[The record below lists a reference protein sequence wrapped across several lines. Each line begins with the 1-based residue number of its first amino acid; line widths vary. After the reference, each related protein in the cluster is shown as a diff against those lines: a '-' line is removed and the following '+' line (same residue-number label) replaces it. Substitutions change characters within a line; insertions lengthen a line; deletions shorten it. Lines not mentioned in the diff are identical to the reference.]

1 MKKVLAF
8 LLVAALAL
16 SFAVMASADTPAA
29 TTATASDNVEFNADD
44 VAKLTDG
51 KTDEA
56 VVFTN
61 KTDDAATVEISFD
74 LGEAKTLSAVDFTCA
89 ADAKPST
96 LDVFVSLDGKDYYSV
111 TSEEGS
117 CKVDASAEAVTTNF
131 AARIAVNARYVKAK
145 VTFTGKT
152 LSISEIGVT
161 TAAAET
167 KNFDPNH
174 AFGYTVD
181 GTASG
186 TFYTAVF
193 TEPGDYTLNG
203 GDHPKAFTGC
213 QITIATWDD
222 TAKAYKIRFNESN
235 TWDAATSSSKH
246 ATDTVTLAENEIL
259 LAIGTQGNINKENE
273 DDTTYAAAKWLMR
286 GMKEGDWI
294 VLDTDAKTYQ
304 LFPAAHE
311 FTGTDTPSSS
321 EPTSSE
327 PTSSEP
333 TSSEPTSSEPTSSEP
348 AASEPTSSEPTASE
362 PTSSEPTASEPASS
376 APASSA
382 PASSAPASSSSPA
395 AGDSGM
401 LVFAVLGVLSVAG
414 VAVALKVRH

>member
-16 SFAVMASADTPAA
+16 SFAVVASADEQAA
-29 TTATASDNVEFNADD
+29 TTVTAPDNVEFNKDD

-61 KTDDAATVEISFD
+61 KTDGAATVEISFD

-89 ADAKPST
+89 DDAKPSA
-96 LDVFVSLDGKDYYSV
+96 LDVSVSLDGKDYYV
-111 TSEEGS
+111 ITAEEGA
-117 CKVDASAEAVTTNF
+117 CKDAVTTNF

-161 TAAAET
+161 PAAADT

-174 AFGYTVD
+174 AFGYTPESAP
-181 GTASG
+181 GTPG
-186 TFYTAVF
+186 TGLFKT
-193 TEPGDYTLNG
+193 PGDYDLTLTEET
-203 GDHPKAFTGC
+203 KYLKSS

-222 TAKAYKIRFNESN
+222 TVKAYKVRFNLVN
-235 TWDAATSSSKH
+235 PWPDGHTGK
-246 ATDTVTLAENEIL
+246 VTLAENEIL
-259 LAIGTQGNINKENE
+259 LAIQTQGSINKENE

-286 GMKEGDWI
+286 GVKEGDWI
-294 VLDTDAKTYQ
+294 VLDENAKTYQ
-304 LFPAAHE
+304 ILPASHD
-311 FTGTDTPSSS
+311 FTKADTPATSEPSSS
-321 EPTSSE
+321 EP
-327 PTSSEP
+327 
-333 TSSEPTSSEPTSSEP
+333 
-348 AASEPTSSEPTASE
+348 AS
-362 PTSSEPTASEPASS
+362 SEPASS
-376 APASSA
+376 EPASSE
-382 PASSAPASSSSPA
+382 PASSEPASSSKPA

-414 VAVALKVRH
+414 VAVAVKTRH

>member
-1 MKKVLAF
+1 MKRVLAC
-8 LLVAALAL
+8 LLIAALAL
-16 SFAVMASADTPAA
+16 SFAVVASADDKTA
-29 TTATASDNVEFNADD
+29 TTATASDNVEFNKDD

-89 ADAKPST
+89 DDAKPSA
-96 LDVFVSLDGKDYYSV
+96 LDVSVSLDGKDYYV
-111 TSEEGS
+111 ITAEEGS
-117 CKVDASAEAVTTNF
+117 CKDAVTTNF

-161 TAAAET
+161 PAAADT

-186 TFYTAVF
+186 AFYTAVF
-193 TEPGDYTLNG
+193 TEPGEYTLNG

-222 TAKAYKIRFNESN
+222 TVKAYKIRFNECN
-235 TWDAATSSSKH
+235 GWDAATSSSKH
-246 ATDTVTLAENEIL
+246 ATESVTLKEGEIL

-286 GMKEGDWI
+286 GVKEGDWI
-294 VLDTDAKTYQ
+294 VLDKDAKTYQ
-304 LFPAAHE
+304 LFPASHE
-311 FTGTDTPSSS
+311 FAKADTPA
-321 EPTSSE
+321 
-327 PTSSEP
+327 
-333 TSSEPTSSEPTSSEP
+333 SSEPTSSEP
-348 AASEPTSSEPTASE
+348 AS
-362 PTSSEPTASEPASS
+362 SEPASS
-376 APASSA
+376 EPASSE
-382 PASSAPASSSSPA
+382 PASSEPASSSKPA

-414 VAVALKVRH
+414 VAVAVKTRH

>member
-16 SFAVMASADTPAA
+16 SFAVVASADEQAA
-29 TTATASDNVEFNADD
+29 TTVTAPDTVEFNKDD

-61 KTDDAATVEISFD
+61 TADGAATVEISFD
-74 LGEAKTLSAVDFTCA
+74 LGEVKTLSAVDFTCA
-89 ADAKPST
+89 DDAKPSA

-111 TSEEGS
+111 TAEEGS
-117 CKVDASAEAVTTNF
+117 CTVAADATAVTTNF
-131 AARIAVNARYVKAK
+131 SARIAVNARYVKAK

-152 LSISEIGVT
+152 LSISEI
-161 TAAAET
+161 AAAVAAENT
-167 KNFDPNH
+167 TNFDPNN
-174 AFGYTVD
+174 AFTYTEE

-186 TFYTAVF
+186 TFRTAVF
-193 TEPGDYTLNG
+193 KDTGDYTLNG

-222 TAKAYKIRFNESN
+222 TVKAYKIRFNESN
-235 TWDAATSSSKH
+235 TWDPVASASKH
-246 ATDTVTLAENEIL
+246 ATETVTLAENEIL
-259 LAIGTQGNINKENE
+259 LAISTQGNINKDSN

-286 GMKEGDWI
+286 GMKEGDWV
-294 VLDTDAKTYQ
+294 VLDENAKTFQ
-304 LFPAAHE
+304 MFPASHD
-311 FTGTDTPSSS
+311 FTKADTPSTS
-321 EPTSSE
+321 EPSE
-327 PTSSEP
+327 STPAESTPSESTP
-333 TSSEPTSSEPTSSEP
+333 AESTPAESTP
-348 AASEPTSSEPTASE
+348 AASSTA
-362 PTSSEPTASEPASS
+362 
-376 APASSA
+376 
-382 PASSAPASSSSPA
+382 PA

-414 VAVALKVRH
+414 VAVALKARR